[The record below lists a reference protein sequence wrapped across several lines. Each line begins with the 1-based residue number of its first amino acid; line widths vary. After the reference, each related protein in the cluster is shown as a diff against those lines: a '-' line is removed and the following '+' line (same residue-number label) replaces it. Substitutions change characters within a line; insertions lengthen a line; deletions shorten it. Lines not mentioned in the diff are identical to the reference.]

1 MIITLCGSTKFK
13 SRFMEIKKE
22 FESKG
27 IIVEMPP
34 IFSKADGVILT
45 KIDAHKLECLQY
57 EKIRISDSIYVVNCG
72 EYIGEH
78 TKKEIDLAKH
88 LGVGIFY
95 DE

>member
-13 SRFMEIKKE
+13 TRFVEVKKE
-22 FESKG
+22 FESRG

-45 KIDAHKLECLQY
+45 KKDVHRLECLQY
-57 EKIRISDSIYVVNCG
+57 EKIRNSDSIYVVNCG
-72 EYIGEH
+72 GYIGEH
-78 TKKEIDLAKH
+78 TKKEIDLSKD
-88 LGVGIFY
+88 LGVGVFY